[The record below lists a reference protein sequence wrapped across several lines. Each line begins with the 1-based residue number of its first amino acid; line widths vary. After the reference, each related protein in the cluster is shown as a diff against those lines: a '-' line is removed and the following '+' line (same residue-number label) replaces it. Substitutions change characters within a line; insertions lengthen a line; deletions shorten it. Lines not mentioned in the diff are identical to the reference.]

1 MEFLWL
7 AAGVIYLIYKGIKEE
22 QETMKDIGKCI
33 LWLIPL
39 LVIAAI
45 IANNEDFEIFG
56 TILAWIYMIITF
68 ILVWIGSRN

>member
-7 AAGVIYLIYKGIKEE
+7 AAGVIYLIYKGIKEKP
-22 QETMKDIGKCI
+22 ETMKDIGKCI

-45 IANNEDFEIFG
+45 IANNEGFEIFG